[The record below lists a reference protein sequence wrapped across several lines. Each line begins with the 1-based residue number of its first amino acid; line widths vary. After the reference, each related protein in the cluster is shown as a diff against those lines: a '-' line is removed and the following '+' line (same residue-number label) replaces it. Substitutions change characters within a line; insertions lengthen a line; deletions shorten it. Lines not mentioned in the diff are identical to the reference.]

1 MSRLP
6 ASTPAR
12 ITRSFLNKEE
22 AEHALQDVKLS
33 VPIAVF
39 SKDSLTLATR
49 TQPSKKASASDKV
62 PPPPPPPPAAIPPKK
77 RPLPPPPTSTVH
89 SVKKTD
95 SAPSIAKSRHAYS
108 FVSYTELEALASR
121 LGRQETLLSN
131 LSKEKRASRKVV
143 LGMMNGDYEEQRA
156 GLERLKRFQD
166 GNYDEED
173 DDSEG
178 PSSPKKTRF
187 RDAAFT
193 TTTLKFARSD
203 QITFLK
209 PHISLDIKALYSITT
224 QDQQL
229 KHLVQ
234 EYEKFLTERLSVC
247 SAKVGYHVETS
258 CTVLDLNNDYYP
270 ENTWPWLDEITVSN
284 IDILGRDY
292 KKRLLEQ
299 ISAENLPKVLG
310 GLCECEGSCST
321 TDAGPWHNMSKDEV
335 EAGLK
340 KIRNNEFPSSPV
352 VPNVPKEA
360 IIGQKA

>member
-49 TQPSKKASASDKV
+49 IQPSKKASASDKV
-62 PPPPPPPPAAIPPKK
+62 PPPPPPPPPPAPMSSSSAAIPPKK

-187 RDAAFT
+187 
-193 TTTLKFARSD
+193 S
-203 QITFLK
+203 
-209 PHISLDIKALYSITT
+209 
-224 QDQQL
+224 
-229 KHLVQ
+229 
-234 EYEKFLTERLSVC
+234 
-247 SAKVGYHVETS
+247 
-258 CTVLDLNNDYYP
+258 
-270 ENTWPWLDEITVSN
+270 
-284 IDILGRDY
+284 
-292 KKRLLEQ
+292 
-299 ISAENLPKVLG
+299 
-310 GLCECEGSCST
+310 
-321 TDAGPWHNMSKDEV
+321 
-335 EAGLK
+335 
-340 KIRNNEFPSSPV
+340 
-352 VPNVPKEA
+352 
-360 IIGQKA
+360 